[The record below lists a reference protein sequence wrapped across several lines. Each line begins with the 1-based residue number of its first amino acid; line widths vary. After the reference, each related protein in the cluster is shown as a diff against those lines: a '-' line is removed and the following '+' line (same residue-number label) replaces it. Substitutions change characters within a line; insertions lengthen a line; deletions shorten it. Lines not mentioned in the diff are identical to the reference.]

1 MSVPILPFAGSQRH
15 GFLLNSRLGLFSA
28 TPGKLGPY
36 CYNPHPPRATLLP
49 KLRVHFAEFLNAGSL
64 ARLRIL
70 SSPTCVGL
78 RYGPCQV
85 YLRDCFSA
93 PGLVRSS
100 PPRKRAP
107 LNGLSQGA
115 DLPTPLNPSP
125 LRPELPFSGS
135 APPHASS
142 PRTPT
147 EVREYKPVSHRLRFS
162 ASS

>member
-1 MSVPILPFAGSQRH
+1 VSVPIHLITDSQRPV
-15 GFLLNSRLGLFSA
+15 FLINSRQSLSSA
-28 TPGKLGPY
+28 TRSS
-36 CYNPHPPRATLLP
+36 RATLLP
-49 KLRVHFAEFLNAGSL
+49 KLRVYFAEFLNAGSL

-85 YLRDCFSA
+85 YLRDYFSA

-100 PPRKRAP
+100 PSRRSAP
-107 LNGLSQGA
+107 LNGSDQEV
-115 DLPTPLNPSP
+115 DLPAPLNSSP

-142 PRTPT
+142 LRTPT

>member
-1 MSVPILPFAGSQRH
+1 MSVPIPLIADSQRPV
-15 GFLLNSRLGLFSA
+15 FLINSRQSLSSA
-28 TPGKLGPY
+28 T
-36 CYNPHPPRATLLP
+36 CSSQATLLP
-49 KLRVHFAEFLNAGSL
+49 KLRVYFAEFLNAGSL

-93 PGLVRSS
+93 LRLVRTS
-100 PPRKRAP
+100 PPRRSAPLDGSAQRADFPAP
-107 LNGLSQGA
+107 LNA
-115 DLPTPLNPSP
+115 SP

-142 PRTPT
+142 LRTPT

>member
-1 MSVPILPFAGSQRH
+1 MSVPIHLITDSQRPV
-15 GFLLNSRLGLFSA
+15 FLINSRQSLSSA
-28 TPGKLGPY
+28 TWY
-36 CYNPHPPRATLLP
+36 SHQATLLP

-85 YLRDCFSA
+85 YLRDYFSA

-100 PPRKRAP
+100 PSRRSAP
-107 LNGLSQGA
+107 LNGLAQEV
-115 DLPTPLNPSP
+115 DLPAPLNTLP

-142 PRTPT
+142 LRTPT

>member
-1 MSVPILPFAGSQRH
+1 MSVPIHLITDSQRPV
-15 GFLLNSRLGLFSA
+15 FLINSRLSLSSA
-28 TPGKLGPY
+28 TWY
-36 CYNPHPPRATLLP
+36 SHQATLLP
-49 KLRVHFAEFLNAGSL
+49 KLRVYFAEFLNAGSL

-70 SSPTCVGL
+70 ILPTCVGL

-93 PGLVRSS
+93 LRLVRSS
-100 PPRKRAP
+100 PSRRSAP
-107 LNGLSQGA
+107 LNGSAQGT
-115 DLPTPLNPSP
+115 DFPVPLNASP

-142 PRTPT
+142 LRTPT

>member
-1 MSVPILPFAGSQRH
+1 MSVPILLITDSQRPV
-15 GFLLNSRLGLFSA
+15 FLINSRQSLSSA
-28 TPGKLGPY
+28 TRSS
-36 CYNPHPPRATLLP
+36 RATLLP
-49 KLRVHFAEFLNAGSL
+49 KLRVYFAEFLNAGSL

-85 YLRDCFSA
+85 YLRDYFSA

-100 PPRKRAP
+100 PSRRSAP
-107 LNGLSQGA
+107 LNGSSQRV
-115 DLPTPLNPSP
+115 DLPAPLNPSP

-135 APPHASS
+135 TPPHASS

>member
-1 MSVPILPFAGSQRH
+1 MSVPILLITDLQRPV
-15 GFLLNSRLGLFSA
+15 FLINSRQSLSSA
-28 TPGKLGPY
+28 T
-36 CYNPHPPRATLLP
+36 CSSQATLLP
-49 KLRVHFAEFLNAGSL
+49 KLRVYFAEFLNAGSL

-93 PGLVRSS
+93 PGSCVLRLPVGRL
-100 PPRKRAP
+100 P
-107 LNGLSQGA
+107 LTARLGRRIFLSTLNA
-115 DLPTPLNPSP
+115 LPLG
-125 LRPELPFSGS
+125 PELPFSGN

-147 EVREYKPVSHRLRFS
+147 EVREYRPVSHRLRFS